1 MALER
6 HIFLNEQRSPHP
18 YRNQITK
25 GEIDMK
31 SASTLSNE
39 SIARY
44 ASRRSFKRLV
54 LTMVISVV
62 TTLFILVA
70 CSAPQN
76 QSGQSK
82 MGRQPGATDWKAVE
96 QALGKAGSMQP
107 GDVYKVGLP
116 RTDLKVTAG
125 GVELKSALALGSW
138 VAFKK
143 TGDMTIVMGDLVLVE
158 DEVTPVLTK
167 LQEGGVEVTALHNH
181 VLHESPRVMYMHIHA
196 MGDGVKIAKAIH
208 DALTLSKTPFISPAA
223 ATPSQDIGID
233 TKQLDQIMGQS
244 GKVNGVVYQYSIARA
259 DEIIDSV
266 MTSDGEV
273 IPPAMG
279 VAQAIN
285 FQPTGGGKAAIT
297 GDFVLIASEV
307 NPVIKALRDN
317 GIEVTA
323 LHSHMLTEN
332 PRLFFMHFWA
342 NDDAQKL
349 ARGLRAA
356 LDKVNVKKS

>member
-1 MALER
+1 MEGDRNILKTAL
-6 HIFLNEQRSPHP
+6 IQL
-18 YRNQITK
+18 
-25 GEIDMK
+25 
-31 SASTLSNE
+31 AL
-39 SIARY
+39 ARKT
-44 ASRRSFKRLV
+44 RRVAL
-54 LTMVISVV
+54 SVV
-62 TTLFILVA
+62 AFVVATLFVMVA

-76 QSGQSK
+76 QSGQSNN
-82 MGRQPGATDWKAVE
+82 QQTAATDWKPVE
-96 QALGKAGSMQP
+96 QVLGKAGSMQP
-107 GDVYKVGLP
+107 GDVYKVSLP
-116 RTDLKVTAG
+116 RSDLKVTVA
-125 GVELKSALALGSW
+125 GVELKPTLALGSW

-143 TGDMTIVMGDLVLVE
+143 VGEMTMVMGDLVLTE
-158 DEVTPVLTK
+158 DEVTPVMTK
-167 LQEGGVEVTALHNH
+167 LEAGGVEPTALHNH

-196 MGDGVKIAKAIH
+196 MGDAVKIAKAIH
-208 DALTLSKTPFISPAA
+208 DALALSKTPFAAPAA
-223 ATPSQDIGID
+223 ASQTQDLGID
-233 TKQLDQIMGQS
+233 AKQLDQIIGQS
-244 GKVNGVVYQYSIARA
+244 GKPNGVVYQYSIARA
-259 DEIIDSV
+259 DEIRDGA
-266 MTSDGEV
+266 MTSDAMLAV

-323 LHSHMLTEN
+323 LHSHMLTES

-356 LDKVNVKKS
+356 LDRVNVVKNQK

>member
-1 MALER
+1 M
-6 HIFLNEQRSPHP
+6 
-18 YRNQITK
+18 RNI
-25 GEIDMK
+25 
-31 SASTLSNE
+31 SS
-39 SIARY
+39 
-44 ASRRSFKRLV
+44 RLV
-54 LTMVISVV
+54 LGFISLRAIKRLGLIIVAVTVV
-62 TTLFILVA
+62 TMFVLAA

-76 QSGQSK
+76 QNTAANTEGQ
-82 MGRQPGATDWKAVE
+82 GATDWKAVE
-96 QALGKAGSMQP
+96 QALGKAGAMQP
-107 GDVYKVGLP
+107 GDVYKVSLP
-116 RTDLKVTAG
+116 RSDLKVTAG
-125 GVELKSALALGSW
+125 GVELKPALALGSW

-143 TGDMTIVMGDLVLVE
+143 IGDTTIVMGDLVLTE

-196 MGDGVKIAKAIH
+196 MGDGANVAKSIH
-208 DALTLSKTPFISPAA
+208 DALALSKTPFTAAPAPSP
-223 ATPSQDIGID
+223 TQDIGID
-233 TKQLDQIMGQS
+233 TKQIDQIMGQT
-244 GKVNGVVYQYSIARA
+244 GKANGVVFQYSIARA
-259 DEIIDSV
+259 DAV
-266 MTSDGEV
+266 MDTAMNAQGTA

-297 GDFVLIASEV
+297 GDFVLIAAEV

-323 LHSHMLTEN
+323 LHSHMLTDS
-332 PRLFFMHFWA
+332 PHLFFMHFWA

-356 LDKVNVKKS
+356 LDKVNVKKG